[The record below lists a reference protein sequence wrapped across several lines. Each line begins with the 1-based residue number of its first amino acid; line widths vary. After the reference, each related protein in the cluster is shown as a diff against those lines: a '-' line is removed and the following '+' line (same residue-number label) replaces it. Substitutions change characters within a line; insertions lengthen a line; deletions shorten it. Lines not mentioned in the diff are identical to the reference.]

1 MFRSSPEYI
10 DSYYAAS
17 SRHLQSDR
25 PSLHENLDVD
35 VCVVGAYNP

>member
-17 SRHLQSDR
+17 SRHLLR
-25 PSLHENLDVD
+25 ELTYARAGNLLR
-35 VCVVGAYNP
+35 